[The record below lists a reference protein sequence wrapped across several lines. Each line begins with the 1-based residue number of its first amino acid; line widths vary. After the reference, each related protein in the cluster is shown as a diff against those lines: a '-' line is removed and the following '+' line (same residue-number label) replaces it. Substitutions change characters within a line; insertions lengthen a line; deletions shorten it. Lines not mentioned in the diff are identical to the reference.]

1 MSSVCIQRR
10 IQEPYQTCKIE
21 CFARILNGFDIC
33 QQLFLMSFLL
43 FAVHSLICNEC
54 EGADESSCRA
64 TMRQIN
70 CTEAGSACTFMSGYF
85 PRPGRRKFYRKKY
98 SKDEPLTYRKTC
110 TFLRGIYCSRWC
122 ELFEAM
128 EFKKCKVSLFID
140 RDVLETQSYI

>member
-1 MSSVCIQRR
+1 M
-10 IQEPYQTCKIE
+10 
-21 CFARILNGFDIC
+21 
-33 QQLFLMSFLL
+33 FLL
-43 FAVHSLICNEC
+43 FAAHSLICNEC
-54 EGADESSCRA
+54 EGADERSCRD

-85 PRPGRRKFYRKKY
+85 PRPGGRTFYRRKY

-140 RDVLETQSYI
+140 KGVFGTQSNI